1 MSYKILSLKWR
12 PQKFSEIIGQDH
24 ISIALSNAI
33 KLDRVAHAFIFSGPR
48 GVGKTT
54 TARVLAKTLNNVN
67 QLSDSLDIIEM
78 DAASNRG
85 IDEIRL
91 LRENVQYAPSEGKYK
106 IYIIDE
112 AHMLTKEAFNAL
124 LKTLEEPPAHVVFI
138 LATTELYKMPE
149 TIISRTQ
156 RYDFKRLTIHDIIKQ
171 MKFILKE
178 ENISYD
184 LDSLDKIAIKADGS
198 MRDALSILDQIICIC
213 NNDIT
218 VDKVTSILGIVSEE
232 NFFTILSSIGNRKS
246 KEILECFNGILLS
259 GVSIQNFMD
268 GFSTFI
274 NKCMISQAMPDN
286 EQYKEFFV
294 LFTGKNIQL
303 TELDLLRISE
313 LLLTFQSSLKSLQ
326 QPRIS
331 IESLLV
337 KLSYLDKAID
347 ISKFIE
353 INKFENIEDA
363 KYKNSSTESV
373 VVAKKTI
380 SKEKDSKSINKE
392 KNIDSDII
400 ITKDSISKTDNKH
413 IDINIEK
420 SLNDDKESKKE
431 LPSDNQ
437 SKNLEINKKDVI
449 SSGDNKLKDSNIKKI
464 QNDEKKTSINILSKK
479 FIYDNWNNL
488 LSSLNKAN
496 IVHSL
501 EKIKI
506 KELSESKIS
515 IVALNIGEFMYKNL
529 LNEITLINDNINKY
543 FNVNLILD
551 LSYEKKKV
559 DKIKPLKK
567 NSNQDKEH
575 PLFMNAMNKF
585 EGEIIK

>member
-12 PQKFSEIIGQDH
+12 PQKFSEIIGQNH

-54 TARVLAKTLNNVN
+54 TARVLAKTLNKVTK
-67 QLSDSLDIIEM
+67 LSDSLDIIEM

-138 LATTELYKMPE
+138 FATTELYKMPE

-156 RYDFKRLTIHDIIKQ
+156 RYDFKRLTVYDMIKQ

-178 ENISYD
+178 ENINYD
-184 LDSLDKIAIKADGS
+184 LESLNKIAIKADGS

-213 NNDIT
+213 NNNIS
-218 VDKVTSILGIVSEE
+218 VDEVTSILGIVNEDS
-232 NFFTILSSIGNRKS
+232 FFTILSSIGNRKS
-246 KEILECFNGILLS
+246 KEILECFNTILLS
-259 GVSIQNFMD
+259 GVSIQNFVE
-268 GFSTFI
+268 GFNTFI
-274 NKCMISQAMPDN
+274 NKCMVSQALSDN
-286 EQYKEFFV
+286 KEYKEF
-294 LFTGKNIQL
+294 LILYSDKNIQL
-303 TELDLLRISE
+303 TELDLLRVSE
-313 LLLTFQSSLKSLQ
+313 ILLAFQSSLKSLQ

-347 ISKFIE
+347 INKFIE
-353 INKFENIEDA
+353 ISKFKNVEDA
-363 KYKNSSTESV
+363 KYKNSSSISSAD
-373 VVAKKTI
+373 AKKTI
-380 SKEKDSKSINKE
+380 SVAQNPKSVKNKNSDTII
-392 KNIDSDII
+392 KVDNISVG
-400 ITKDSISKTDNKH
+400 KNKH
-413 IDINIEK
+413 RDVNIEK
-420 SLNDDKESKKE
+420 PLSDNKESKQE
-431 LPSDNQ
+431 RTLDNQ
-437 SKNLEINKKDVI
+437 SKNLDMNNKTIINSD
-449 SSGDNKLKDSNIKKI
+449 DNKLKDSNIKKI
-464 QNDEKKTSINILSKK
+464 QNDEKKTPASTISEK

-506 KELSESKIS
+506 KELSDSKIS
-515 IVALNIGEFMYKNL
+515 IVVLDIGEFMYKNL
-529 LNEITLINDNINKY
+529 LNDTQLINDSINKY

-551 LSYEKKKV
+551 LLYEKKKV
-559 DKIKPLKK
+559 DEIKPLKRK
-567 NSNQDKEH
+567 LNQDKEH

>member
-12 PQKFSEIIGQDH
+12 PQKFSEIIGQNH
-24 ISIALSNAI
+24 ISTALSNAI

-54 TARVLAKTLNNVN
+54 TARVLAKTLNKVT

-91 LRENVQYAPSEGKYK
+91 LRENVQYAPSAGKYK

-138 LATTELYKMPE
+138 FATTELYKMPE

-156 RYDFKRLTIHDIIKQ
+156 RYDFKRLTVHDMIKQ

-178 ENISYD
+178 ENINYD
-184 LDSLDKIAIKADGS
+184 LESLNKIAIKADGS

-213 NNDIT
+213 NNSIS
-218 VDKVTSILGIVSEE
+218 VDEVTSILGIVNEDS
-232 NFFTILSSIGNRKS
+232 FFTILSSIGNRKS
-246 KEILECFNGILLS
+246 KEILECFNTILSS
-259 GVSIQNFMD
+259 GVSIQNFVE
-268 GFSTFI
+268 GFNTFI
-274 NKCMISQAMPDN
+274 NKCMVSQALSDN
-286 EQYKEFFV
+286 KEYKDF
-294 LFTGKNIQL
+294 LILYSAKNIQL
-303 TELDLLRISE
+303 TELDLLRVSE
-313 LLLTFQSSLKSLQ
+313 LLLAFQASLKSLQ

-353 INKFENIEDA
+353 INKFKNIEDA
-363 KYKNSSTESV
+363 KYKNSSSISSTDV
-373 VVAKKTI
+373 KKTI
-380 SKEKDSKSINKE
+380 LVAQNPESVKNKNLDTII
-392 KNIDSDII
+392 KVDNISVGEDKQRDV
-400 ITKDSISKTDNKH
+400 
-413 IDINIEK
+413 NIEK
-420 SLNDDKESKKE
+420 QLSDDKESKQD
-431 LPSDNQ
+431 LLLDNQ
-437 SKNLEINKKDVI
+437 SKNLVMNKKPIINSD
-449 SSGDNKLKDSNIKKI
+449 DNKLEDSNIKKI
-464 QNDEKKTSINILSKK
+464 QNDEKKTATSTISEK

-506 KELSESKIS
+506 KELSDSKIS
-515 IVALNIGEFMYKNL
+515 ILVIDIGEFMYKNL
-529 LNEITLINDNINKY
+529 LNDTQLINDSINKY

-551 LSYEKKKV
+551 LLYEKKKV
-559 DKIKPLKK
+559 DEIKPLKK
-567 NSNQDKEH
+567 NLKQDKEH